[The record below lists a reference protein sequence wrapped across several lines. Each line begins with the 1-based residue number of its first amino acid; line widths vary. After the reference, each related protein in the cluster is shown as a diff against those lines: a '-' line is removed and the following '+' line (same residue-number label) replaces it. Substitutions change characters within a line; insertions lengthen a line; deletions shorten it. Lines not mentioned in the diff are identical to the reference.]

1 MGLFN
6 DIKNTIIGGVKDDLA
21 YEAKNAA
28 RDAVVGG
35 VNKGINKIKEGKGAA
50 PKILTKCPK
59 CKAKL
64 EPDTKFCQGC
74 GYKLFVNCKT
84 CSVDYPIG
92 TKFCKQ
98 CGGKL
103 V

>member
-6 DIKNTIIGGVKDDLA
+6 DIKNKIINNVKDDLT
-21 YEAKNAA
+21 YKA
-28 RDAVVGG
+28 RDAATNTVINGI
-35 VNKGINKIKEGKGAA
+35 NKGISKIKGEKGTI
-50 PKILTKCPK
+50 KELTKCPK
-59 CKAKL
+59 CKTKL
-64 EPDTKFCQGC
+64 EPDTKFCQSC
-74 GYKLFVNCKT
+74 GYKLFVNCKA
-84 CSVDYPIG
+84 CSVDYLVG

>member
-6 DIKNTIIGGVKDDLA
+6 DIKN
-21 YEAKNAA
+21 
-28 RDAVVGG
+28 AVVGG
-35 VNKGINKIKEGKGAA
+35 VKDEITYGTRDAVTSGINKGVNKVKEGKGAV
-50 PKILTKCPK
+50 KTLVKCPK

-64 EPDTKFCQGC
+64 EPGTKFCQGC
-74 GYKLFVNCKT
+74 GYKLFVNCKA
-84 CSVDYPIG
+84 CNIDYPVG